1 MPLVGAASEVAE
13 VRGGPA
19 PHVEVQPAATVM
31 LVRDAG
37 DGPDGSL
44 EVLMVRRHPESVFA
58 ADAWVFPGGRVDAG
72 DALAAPIAAG
82 PSDEEASRIL
92 GLPSGGLAY
101 WVAAAR
107 ECFEEVGI
115 LLARHAGTGAWLD
128 TTAFGGSRRQDQGD
142 TPYPPGEWSSARLAR
157 HRRDVHTGA
166 ASFAS
171 VLEAE
176 GLVLDLSGVHYVS
189 HWITPPG
196 RARARRFDTRFFVA
210 VAPPDQPVSHD
221 AAETV
226 ESVWTTPAAAL
237 ARGADSE
244 ITLLIPT
251 IANLKSLAQF
261 RSTKELV
268 AAARAIGPV
277 PVAAPRFRGDP
288 TVPTGV
294 LAPIPPADTEPGGS
308 GVPPEETAC
317 PI

>member
-1 MPLVGAASEVAE
+1 MVSAASEVAE
-13 VRGGPA
+13 VRGEPA

-37 DGPDGSL
+37 AGPDGSL
-44 EVLMVRRHPESVFA
+44 EVLMLRRHPESVFA
-58 ADAWVFPGGRVDAG
+58 AGAWVFPGGRVDDA
-72 DALAAPIAAG
+72 DALATPIAAG
-82 PSDEEASRIL
+82 PSHEEANQAL

-107 ECFEEVGI
+107 ECFEEAGI
-115 LLARHAGTGAWLD
+115 LLARHADTGAWLD
-128 TTAFGGSRRQDQGD
+128 TST
-142 TPYPPGEWSSARLAR
+142 EWSSARLAR

-166 ASFAS
+166 ASLAA

-196 RARARRFDTRFFVA
+196 RTARRFDTRFFVA

-221 AAETV
+221 ATETV
-226 ESVWTTPAAAL
+226 ESVWITPTAAL
-237 ARGADSE
+237 ARGAGGE

-251 IANLKSLAQF
+251 IANLKALTQF
-261 RSTKELV
+261 SSSEELV
-268 AAARAIGPV
+268 AAARALGPI

-288 TVPTGV
+288 SVPAGA
-294 LAPIPPADTEPGGS
+294 LAPIPPPDS
-308 GVPPEETAC
+308 PEFRC
-317 PI
+317 PT

>member
-1 MPLVGAASEVAE
+1 MWLVSAASEVAE
-13 VRGGPA
+13 VRGEPA

-44 EVLMVRRHPESVFA
+44 EVLMLRRHPESVFA
-58 ADAWVFPGGRVDAG
+58 ADAWVFPGGRVDDA
-72 DALAAPIAAG
+72 DALATPIAAG
-82 PSDEEASRIL
+82 PTDDEASQAL

-107 ECFEEVGI
+107 ECFEEAGI
-115 LLARHAGTGAWLD
+115 LLARDALTGVWLD
-128 TTAFGGSRRQDQGD
+128 TSTLSFRG
-142 TPYPPGEWSSARLAR
+142 TPPDPRGRSARLAR
-157 HRRDVHTGA
+157 NRRDVHTGA
-166 ASFAS
+166 ASLAA

-196 RARARRFDTRFFVA
+196 RTARRFDTRFFVA

-221 AAETV
+221 ATETV
-226 ESVWTTPAAAL
+226 ESVWTTPAEAL
-237 ARGADSE
+237 VRGADGE

-251 IANLKSLAQF
+251 IANLKALARF
-261 RSTKELV
+261 SSAEELV
-268 AAARAIGPV
+268 AAAQALGPI

-288 TVPTGV
+288 SVPTGA
-294 LAPIPPADTEPGGS
+294 LAPIPS
-308 GVPPEETAC
+308 PPPDSPEFRC
-317 PI
+317 PT